1 MLIQTLSYTIRGS
14 RDESPTAS
22 GSKDKSSPLKR
33 SRSPVRRSRSPV
45 KRSPDRRSPSR
56 RSRTPDRP
64 GRGIGK
70 PITRGIGSRS
80 PVERRKRS
88 PLTKTFSTKVN
99 PNHTLYRTRPCEFFK
114 KGKCLRGDDCNYKH

>member
-1 MLIQTLSYTIRGS
+1 MLIQTLFYTIRGS
-14 RDESPTAS
+14 RDESPIAS
-22 GSKDKSSPLKR
+22 GSKDKSSPIKR

-45 KRSPDRRSPSR
+45 KRSPDRKSPSR

-88 PLTKTFSTKVN
+88 PLTKTSSKVN
-99 PNHTLYRTRPCEFFK
+99 PTHTMYRTRPCEFFK